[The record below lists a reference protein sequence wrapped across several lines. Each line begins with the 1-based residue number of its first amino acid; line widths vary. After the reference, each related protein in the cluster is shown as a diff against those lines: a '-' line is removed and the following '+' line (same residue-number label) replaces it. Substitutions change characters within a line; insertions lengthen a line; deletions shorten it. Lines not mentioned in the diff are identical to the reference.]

1 MKTSHEDS
9 MEKVIK
15 NTGNLDTINISAT
28 NESKEK
34 RRTEQTHSTAPKN
47 GMTSLG
53 VRRLSSQWK
62 GESKGVVV

>member
-28 NESKEK
+28 NKSNESAEQINRPA
-34 RRTEQTHSTAPKN
+34 RRQKMEWLDWVWGGAPPSGRGK
-47 GMTSLG
+47 
-53 VRRLSSQWK
+53 VREW
-62 GESKGVVV
+62 